1 MLPNRSRACPGA
13 ASAATT
19 CTIRFVPIS
28 FEGSGRRWWCAVR
41 DLADY
46 MILTLALRNLVHDRI
61 RLAVTL
67 VGILFS
73 IVLVAVQ
80 LGLYLGSS
88 RMITANIDKADG
100 DLWITTFGAKSFEDG
115 GVLLSDRDRH
125 QALATPGVQSVVP
138 LVVSFAEWRKP
149 AGGSSRV
156 VVVGSDFEDHGL
168 VPWSLSQGTL
178 EDIKAPDAVA
188 VDRSYLGEL
197 GISGIG
203 DTAQVATGRVKV
215 RALTEGVRSFTQSP
229 YAYTTLNRARDLL
242 GAGSD
247 ATTFLLVKLAPG
259 AKLEEVQANLA
270 SRLPSDDVLTKD
282 EFRARSLKQWLFKTG
297 AGLALIGGALLGSLV
312 GTVIVAQT
320 LYSSTKDHIHEF
332 ATLRALGSS
341 KGYIHK
347 VILAQAG
354 FSAVIGYALGMIIAL
369 LILYAS
375 RNSALPLVMT
385 PGLAFWLFAL
395 TVGMCAI
402 SALSA
407 IVKVTKIDPA
417 TVFSR

>member
-1 MLPNRSRACPGA
+1 
-13 ASAATT
+13 
-19 CTIRFVPIS
+19 
-28 FEGSGRRWWCAVR
+28 
-41 DLADY
+41 

-88 RMITANIDKADG
+88 RMITANIDKANG
-100 DLWITTFGAKSFEDG
+100 DLWVTTFGAKSFEDG
-115 GVLLSDRDRH
+115 GVLLTDRERH

-149 AGGSSRV
+149 EGGSSRV
-156 VVVGSDFEDHGL
+156 VVVGSDTDDHGL
-168 VPWSLSQGTL
+168 VPWSLADGSSL

-188 VDRSYLGEL
+188 VDRSYLTEL
-197 GISGIG
+197 GINGIG
-203 DTAQVATGRVKV
+203 DTAQVASGRVKV

-229 YAYTTLNRARDLL
+229 YAYTTLNRARQLL
-242 GAGSD
+242 GAPSD
-247 ATTFLLVKLAPG
+247 ATTFLLVKLADG
-259 AKLEEVQANLA
+259 AKLEEVKANLSA
-270 SRLPSDDVLTKD
+270 RLSSADVLTKD

-332 ATLRALGSS
+332 ATLRALGST

-354 FSAVIGYALGMIIAL
+354 LSAVIGYALGMTLAL

-375 RNSALPLVMT
+375 WNSALPLVMT

>member
-1 MLPNRSRACPGA
+1 
-13 ASAATT
+13 
-19 CTIRFVPIS
+19 
-28 FEGSGRRWWCAVR
+28 
-41 DLADY
+41 
-46 MILTLALRNLVHDRI
+46 MIFTLALRNLLHDRV

-88 RMITANIDKADG
+88 RMITANIARSNAD
-100 DLWITTFGAKSFEDG
+100 LFVTTYGAKSFEDG
-115 GVLLSDRDRH
+115 GVLLTDRDRH
-125 QALATPGVQSVVP
+125 QALAAAGVQSVVP
-138 LVVSFAEWRKP
+138 IVVSFAEWRKP

-156 VVVGSDFEDHGL
+156 VLVGSDSEDKGL
-168 VPWSLSQGTL
+168 VPWSLAEGTL
-178 EDIKAPDAVA
+178 EDIKAPDAIA
-188 VDRSYLGEL
+188 VDRSYLDEL
-197 GISGIG
+197 GVTGIG
-203 DTAQVATGRVKV
+203 DTAQAAMGRVKI

-229 YAYTTLNRARDLL
+229 YAYTTLNRARQLL
-242 GAGSD
+242 GVGDDRS
-247 ATTFLLVKLAPG
+247 TFLLVKLAAG
-259 AKLEEVQANLA
+259 ADVATVQADLRQ
-270 SRLPSDDVLTKD
+270 RLEGDDVLTKD
-282 EFRARSLKQWLFKTG
+282 EFESRSLKQWLFRTG
-297 AGLALIGGALLGSLV
+297 AGLALIGGAILGSLV

-354 FSAVIGYALGMIIAL
+354 LSAVMGYLLGMMIAL

-375 RNSALPLVMT
+375 RNSSLPLVMT

-395 TVGMCAI
+395 TLFMCAI

-417 TVFSR
+417 TVFAR

>member
-1 MLPNRSRACPGA
+1 M
-13 ASAATT
+13 
-19 CTIRFVPIS
+19 V
-28 FEGSGRRWWCAVR
+28 
-41 DLADY
+41 
-46 MILTLALRNLVHDRI
+46 LTLALRNLLHDRI

-88 RMITANIDKADG
+88 RMITANIDKSDAD
-100 DLWITTFGAKSFEDG
+100 LFVTTFGAKSFEDG
-115 GVLLSDRDRH
+115 GILLTDRERH

-149 AGGSSRV
+149 GGGSSRV
-156 VVVGSDFEDHGL
+156 VVVGSDADDKGL
-168 VPWSLSQGTL
+168 VPWSLAEGTP

-188 VDRSYLGEL
+188 VDRSYLAEL
-197 GISGIG
+197 GINGIG
-203 DTAQVATGRVKV
+203 DTAQVAMGRVKV

-229 YAYTTLNRARDLL
+229 YAYTTLNRARQLM
-242 GAGSD
+242 GAD
-247 ATTFLLVKLAPG
+247 ADRTTFLLVKLAPG
-259 AKLEEVQANLA
+259 ANSAAVQNDLGQ
-270 SRLPSDDVLTKD
+270 RLSSAEVLTKE

-297 AGLALIGGALLGSLV
+297 AGLALIGGAILGSLV

-354 FSAVIGYALGMIIAL
+354 LSAIIGYMLGMVISL
-369 LILYAS
+369 MILYAS

-395 TVGMCAI
+395 TVAMCAI

-417 TVFSR
+417 TVFAR

>member
-1 MLPNRSRACPGA
+1 
-13 ASAATT
+13 
-19 CTIRFVPIS
+19 
-28 FEGSGRRWWCAVR
+28 
-41 DLADY
+41 
-46 MILTLALRNLVHDRI
+46 MILTLAFRNLFHDRI

-67 VGILFS
+67 IGILFS

-88 RMITANIDKADG
+88 RMITSNIDHANA
-100 DLWITTFGAKSFEDG
+100 DLWVTAYGAKSFEDG
-115 GVLLSDRDRH
+115 GLLLTDRERH
-125 QALATPGVQSVVP
+125 AALATPGVKAVVP
-138 LVVSFAEWRKP
+138 ILVSFAEWRKP
-149 AGGSSRV
+149 AGGSTRV
-156 VVVGSDFEDHGL
+156 VVIGSDYDDNGL
-168 VPWSLSQGTL
+168 IPWSLSEGTL
-178 EDIKAPDAVA
+178 EDIEAPDAIA

-197 GISGIG
+197 GINGIG
-203 DTAQVATGRVKV
+203 DSAQAAMGRVKV
-215 RALTEGVRSFTQSP
+215 RALTEGIRSFTQSP
-229 YAYTTLNRARDLL
+229 YVYTTLNRARQLF
-242 GAGSD
+242 AAD
-247 ATTFLLVKLAPG
+247 ADRTTFFLVKLAPG
-259 AKLEEVQANLA
+259 ANIERVKADLSGRLETAE
-270 SRLPSDDVLTKD
+270 VLTTE
-282 EFRARSLKQWLFKTG
+282 EFRDRSLKQWLFRTG

-341 KGYIHK
+341 AGYIHK

-354 FSAVIGYALGMIIAL
+354 LSAVIGYILGMSIAVML
-369 LILYAS
+369 LYLS
-375 RNSALPLVMT
+375 RGSALPLVMT

-407 IVKVTKIDPA
+407 IMKVTKIDPA